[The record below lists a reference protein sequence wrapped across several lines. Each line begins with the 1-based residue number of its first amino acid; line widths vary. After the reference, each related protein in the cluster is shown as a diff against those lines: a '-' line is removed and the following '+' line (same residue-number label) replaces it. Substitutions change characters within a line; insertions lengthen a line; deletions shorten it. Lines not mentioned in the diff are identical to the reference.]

1 MLTDLLQDF
10 GEVNVV
16 VPHPFLYEMKVI
28 IFTFLACLGLQTI
41 LDSVCF
47 LAQYIHGPTQPVFIT
62 ALCLLFMALRAGTG
76 VQFFPSPWLLRASPL
91 PWSTREVSKGESRCE
106 VSLHHVHGPHA
117 SDLQPGYCEVGA
129 CRGSHTV
136 QAKQHF
142 AIVNTSVIMLAFTI
156 VNCGWHD

>member
-10 GEVNVV
+10 GEVSVV

-76 VQFFPSPWLLRASPL
+76 VQFFPSPWLPRASPL
-91 PWSTREVSKGESRCE
+91 PWSRREVSKGESRCE
-106 VSLHHVHGPHA
+106 VSLHLCMGHMLVICNLATARWELAGAPIQCRP
-117 SDLQPGYCEVGA
+117 SNILQ
-129 CRGSHTV
+129 
-136 QAKQHF
+136 
-142 AIVNTSVIMLAFTI
+142 
-156 VNCGWHD
+156 